1 MMWLSPIAW
10 LRNLSSQLMAGEVS
24 DTSLEGRTRLEEVS
38 IKGLG
43 VIDNATI
50 EFAPGLNVITG
61 ETGAGKTMVLTA
73 LSLVL
78 GGKTDLDLLRKGAER
93 LIVSGRFSATTS
105 ENESLRE
112 LIKEHE
118 VELDD
123 GSLLLARTLNSE
135 GKSRATLCGITTTA
149 SVLASFAAE
158 LIEIHGQHG
167 TLQLSKA
174 HRQRELLDR
183 FGGKEIEAALNS
195 YQRALAKYEDITIR
209 IEDLK
214 KSLLDRDR
222 EITDLKEL
230 LAEFAKLKPVQ
241 DELQHIDMEVR
252 KLESV
257 EDIRIALSTVLEA
270 INGEE
275 SGADTSLGTARRALQ
290 AIRDK
295 DPVIESAAAKIESAY
310 FEATDAASELR
321 HFLENLAADPA
332 RLEALLNRRAALRSF
347 AKRFGTGS
355 GLEEALSSALE
366 RAELAKTRMKDLGG
380 GESRVE
386 ELLLEQRSIF
396 DEMVKAAKV
405 LSQSRNKHATS
416 LSAEV
421 TKEIRELAMPKAAF
435 QCRVSEVFATEGNLE
450 LVPLAKLNRFGNDE
464 IEMLFTAHADGE
476 PLPIS
481 KAASGGELS
490 RLMLALEVV
499 VAATSPRGTYL
510 FDEIDA
516 GIGGRAALEVGKR
529 LKRLSKSAQII
540 VVTHLPQVAIWGDN
554 HLRVLKD
561 SNGSITESSVTVVT
575 GGERESE
582 IARMLSGLEDSE
594 HAQDHAR
601 ELLDLVNG

>member
-1 MMWLSPIAW
+1 
-10 LRNLSSQLMAGEVS
+10 MAGEVS
-24 DTSLEGRTRLEEVS
+24 ETSQAGRTRLEEVS

-93 LIVSGRFSATTS
+93 LIVSGRFSASTS
-105 ENESLRE
+105 KSESLKE
-112 LIKEHE
+112 LLEEHE

-123 GSLLLARTLNSE
+123 GSLLLTRTLNAE

-149 SVLASFAAE
+149 SVLAAFATE

-167 TLQLSKA
+167 TLQLSKSQ
-174 HRQRELLDR
+174 RQRELLDR
-183 FGGKEIEAALNS
+183 FGGKEIESALNC
-195 YQRALAKYEDITIR
+195 YQGALAKYEEISIR
-209 IEDLK
+209 IDGLR
-214 KSLLDRDR
+214 KSLADRDR
-222 EITDLKEL
+222 ELGELQEL
-230 LAEFAKLKPVQ
+230 LAEFSKLKPLQ
-241 DELQHIDMEVR
+241 GELQSIDMEVR

-257 EDIRIALSTVLEA
+257 EDIRIALSTALEVLD
-270 INGEE
+270 GEE
-275 SGADTSLGTARRALQ
+275 GGAITAIGTARRALQ
-290 AIRDK
+290 TIRDK
-295 DPVIESAAAKIESAY
+295 DGVIDNAAAKIENAY
-310 FEATDAASELR
+310 FEVNDASSELR
-321 HFLENLAADPA
+321 KFLENLAADPA
-332 RLEALLNRRAALRSF
+332 RLEELLNRRAALRSF

-355 GLEEALSSALE
+355 GLEEALASALE
-366 RAELAKTRMKDLGG
+366 RAEFAKARMKDLSG
-380 GESRVE
+380 GEGRVD
-386 ELLLEQRSIF
+386 ELLEEQRSIF
-396 DEMVKAAKV
+396 SDLIRAAKF
-405 LSQSRNKHATS
+405 LSEAREKHAKM

-421 TKEIRELAMPKAAF
+421 TKEIRELSMPKASF
-435 QCRVSEVFATEGNLE
+435 QCRLNETFVTDGNPE
-450 LVPLAKLNRFGNDE
+450 LIPPTKLSRYGSDE

-476 PLPIS
+476 LLPIS

-516 GIGGRAALEVGKR
+516 GIGGKAALEVGKR
-529 LKRLSKSAQII
+529 LKRLSKNAQII

-561 SNGSITESSVTVVT
+561 SNGSITESSVTLVR
-575 GGERESE
+575 GSERESE

-601 ELLDLVNG
+601 ELLDLVKG

>member
-1 MMWLSPIAW
+1 MV
-10 LRNLSSQLMAGEVS
+10 GEVS
-24 DTSLEGRTRLEEVS
+24 ETSREGRTRLEEVS

-78 GGKTDLDLLRKGAER
+78 GGKTDSDLLRKGAER
-93 LIVSGRFSATTS
+93 LVVSGRFSASNSKS
-105 ENESLRE
+105 EALKSLIE
-112 LIKEHE
+112 EHE

-123 GSLLLARTLNSE
+123 GSLLLTRTLNSE
-135 GKSRATLCGITTTA
+135 GKSRGTLCGITTTA
-149 SVLASFAAE
+149 SVLASFATE

-174 HRQRELLDR
+174 QRQRELLDR
-183 FGGKEIEAALNS
+183 FGGKEIESVLSS
-195 YQRALAKYEDITIR
+195 YQLALARYEEITIR
-209 IEDLK
+209 IDGLR
-214 KSLLDRDR
+214 KSLADR
-222 EITDLKEL
+222 EREIGELQEL
-230 LAEFAKLKPVQ
+230 LAAFAKLKPFQ
-241 DELQHIDMEVR
+241 DELQSIDMEVR

-257 EDIRIALSTVLEA
+257 EDIRISLSTALGA
-270 INGEE
+270 IDSEENG
-275 SGADTSLGTARRALQ
+275 ANTAIGTARRALQ

-295 DPVIESAAAKIESAY
+295 DPVIDSAAANIENAY
-310 FEATDAASELR
+310 FEVSDAASELR
-321 HFLENLAADPA
+321 GFLENLAADPA
-332 RLEALLNRRAALRSF
+332 RLEELLNRRAALRSF

-366 RAELAKTRMKDLGG
+366 RAELAKARMKDLTG
-380 GESRVE
+380 GESRVD
-386 ELLLEQRSIF
+386 ELSMEQRAIF
-396 DEMVKAAKV
+396 SEVVEAARA
-405 LSQSRNKHATS
+405 LSQSRRKHA
-416 LSAEV
+416 SALGTEV
-421 TKEIRELAMPKAAF
+421 TKELRELAMPSASF
-435 QCRVSEVFATEGNLE
+435 QCKVTETLATEGDLE
-450 LVPLAKLNRFGNDE
+450 LIPPTRLNRFGNDE

-476 PLPIS
+476 LLPIS

-516 GIGGRAALEVGKR
+516 GIGGKAALEVGKR

-561 SNGSITESSVTVVT
+561 SNGSITESSVTLVK
-575 GGERESE
+575 GSERESE

-601 ELLDLVNG
+601 ELLDLVKG

>member
-1 MMWLSPIAW
+1 MV
-10 LRNLSSQLMAGEVS
+10 GEVS
-24 DTSLEGRTRLEEVS
+24 ETSREGRTRLEEVS

-78 GGKTDLDLLRKGAER
+78 GGKTDSDLLRKGAEQ
-93 LIVSGRFSATTS
+93 LIVSGRFSAS
-105 ENESLRE
+105 NSKSESLRSLVE
-112 LIKEHE
+112 EHE

-149 SVLASFAAE
+149 SVLASFATE

-174 HRQRELLDR
+174 QRQRELLDR
-183 FGGKEIEAALNS
+183 FGGKEIESALSS
-195 YQRALAKYEDITIR
+195 YQLALARYEEITIR
-209 IEDLK
+209 IDGLR
-214 KSLLDRDR
+214 KSLADR
-222 EITDLKEL
+222 EREIGELQEL
-230 LAEFAKLKPVQ
+230 LAEFAKLKPLQ
-241 DELQHIDMEVR
+241 DELQSIDMEVR

-270 INGEE
+270 IDSEE
-275 SGADTSLGTARRALQ
+275 SGANTAIGTARRALQ

-295 DPVIESAAAKIESAY
+295 DPVIDSAAANIENAY
-310 FEATDAASELR
+310 FEVTDAASELR
-321 HFLENLAADPA
+321 SFLENLAADPA
-332 RLEALLNRRAALRSF
+332 RLEELLNRRAALRTF

-366 RAELAKTRMKDLGG
+366 RAELAKARMKDLTG
-380 GESRVE
+380 GESRVD
-386 ELLLEQRSIF
+386 ELSVEQRAIF
-396 DEMVKAAKV
+396 SEVVKAARA
-405 LSQSRNKHATS
+405 LSQSRRKHAS
-416 LSAEV
+416 ALSAEV
-421 TKEIRELAMPKAAF
+421 TKELRELAMPSASF
-435 QCRVSEVFATEGNLE
+435 QCQVTKTLATEGDLE
-450 LVPLAKLNRFGNDE
+450 LIPPNRLNRFGNDE
-464 IEMLFTAHADGE
+464 IEMLFTAHVDGE
-476 PLPIS
+476 LLPIS

-516 GIGGRAALEVGKR
+516 GIGGKAALEVGKR

-561 SNGSITESSVTVVT
+561 SNGSITESSVTLVK
-575 GGERESE
+575 GSERESE

-601 ELLDLVNG
+601 ELLDLVKG